1 MILPATNFR
10 VRRSLAP
17 AVDRDMQAHPASPV
31 PKLMVGEEMERTNR
45 PLAPAAVARAVL
57 ITLGLIALALLLWAG
72 RNVLFVLFFGLL
84 VGVFLTVFTDRL
96 VQWGV
101 PRVLSVVVV
110 LAVVAG
116 SVGAFSVLLWPT
128 VREQLSMLGRELP
141 EVVEEIAQWTQT
153 QYREATGRM
162 GEPPVDLEEQV
173 RGTLTAQA
181 GAVIGGA
188 VPIINTA
195 LGAITG
201 ILVVLVIGIYTAV
214 DPDMYRRGVERLI
227 PPRHRPRVVEAM
239 DRTGHSL
246 RRWMIGT
253 LINMVIVGTGT
264 AVGLWLLGIPAAI
277 ALGVIAG
284 ILEFIPIVGPIL
296 AAFPAI
302 FVALTVSP
310 MTAVWVTVFYLVI
323 QQVESNVLTP
333 VVMRGAV
340 RLPPALTVFFQTLM
354 AVIFGFLGLLL
365 AVPILAVVMV
375 MVKTLYVEPMEG
387 KPVG

>member
-1 MILPATNFR
+1 
-10 VRRSLAP
+10 
-17 AVDRDMQAHPASPV
+17 
-31 PKLMVGEEMERTNR
+31 MERTDR
-45 PLAPAAVARAVL
+45 PLRPAAVARAVL

-72 RNVLFVLFFGLL
+72 RNVLFVLFFGVL

-101 PRVLSVVVV
+101 PRVLSVVLV
-110 LAVVAG
+110 LMTAAG
-116 SVGAFSVLLWPT
+116 LLGAFSVVLWPT
-128 VREQLSMLGRELP
+128 VRDQLSMLGRELP
-141 EVVEEIAQWTQT
+141 QVAEEVAEWTQA

-162 GEPPVDLEEQV
+162 GEPSVDLEEEV

-188 VPIINTA
+188 IPIINTA
-195 LGAITG
+195 LGAIAG
-201 ILVVLVIGIYTAV
+201 ILVVLVIGIYTAA
-214 DPDMYRRGVERLI
+214 DPGLYRRGVEHLI
-227 PPRHRPRVVEAM
+227 PPRHRPRVTEAM

-253 LINMVIVGTGT
+253 LINMVIVGTAT

-284 ILEFIPIVGPIL
+284 LLEFIPIVGPIL
-296 AAFPAI
+296 AAIPGIA
-302 FVALTVSP
+302 VALTVSP
-310 MTAVWVTVFYLVI
+310 MTALWVTVFYVVI
-323 QQVESNVLTP
+323 QQLESNVLTP

-387 KPVG
+387 QALG

>member
-1 MILPATNFR
+1 
-10 VRRSLAP
+10 
-17 AVDRDMQAHPASPV
+17 
-31 PKLMVGEEMERTNR
+31 MERTNR
-45 PLAPAAVARAVL
+45 PLAPAVVARAVL
-57 ITLGLIALALLLWAG
+57 ITLGLIALTLLLWAG

-84 VGVFLTVFTDRL
+84 VGVFLNVFTDRL
-96 VQWGV
+96 VGWGA

-110 LAVVAG
+110 LAVMAG

-128 VREQLSMLGRELP
+128 VRDQLSMLGRELP
-141 EVVEEIAQWTQT
+141 EVVEEIAQWTQA

-181 GAVIGGA
+181 SAVIGGA

-195 LGAITG
+195 LGAIAG

-296 AAFPAI
+296 AAIPAI

-323 QQVESNVLTP
+323 QQLESNVLTP